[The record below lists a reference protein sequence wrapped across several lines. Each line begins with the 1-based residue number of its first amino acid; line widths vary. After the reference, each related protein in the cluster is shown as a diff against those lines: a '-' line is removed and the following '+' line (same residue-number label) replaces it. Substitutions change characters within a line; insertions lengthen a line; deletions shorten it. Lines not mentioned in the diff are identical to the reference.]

1 MFNTKCIF
9 HAINNPQRFS
19 VIGSKLCS
27 IKGNPKHVGAIRHFN
42 NQLVKKLGKLS
53 KNKVLTEEHLALGIS
68 SLTNEESFDESDN
81 TSTDY
86 VNA

>member
-1 MFNTKCIF
+1 M
-9 HAINNPQRFS
+9 
-19 VIGSKLCS
+19 
-27 IKGNPKHVGAIRHFN
+27 GAIRHFN